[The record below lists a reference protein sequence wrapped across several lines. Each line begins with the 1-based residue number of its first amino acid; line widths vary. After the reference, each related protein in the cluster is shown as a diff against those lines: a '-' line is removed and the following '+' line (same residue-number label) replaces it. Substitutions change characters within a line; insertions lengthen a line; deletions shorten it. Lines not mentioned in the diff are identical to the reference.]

1 MMMSGKQYI
10 CGYKHCLHKNEKV
23 SLEELVLIWNRH
35 YHKDCAEIKRRIIEC
50 AELYMSYIEDK
61 TQYPTVLRII
71 NTLTFKNKVPIE
83 YTYRSIAN
91 SKPIIRTSLC
101 MSYMI
106 SERYFGLRSSR
117 HDNFLYILR

>member
-1 MMMSGKQYI
+1 MKMSGKQYI

-23 SLEELVLIWNRH
+23 SSEESVLIGNRH

-91 SKPIIRTSLC
+91 SKTYYSDKPVYVLYGIRKTFWTH
-101 MSYMI
+101 
-106 SERYFGLRSSR
+106 EFPAQ
-117 HDNFLYILR
+117 